1 MRGSDSRVA
10 GDAFA
15 SQSRVIFE
23 QFSSL
28 PFGRHGAAFRVLF
41 SLHRENL
48 GNRGSLP
55 RGTGSFLLQS
65 ARDAQT

>member
-28 PFGRHGAAFRVLF
+28 AFGRNGAAFRVLF
-41 SLHRENL
+41 RLHHEDL

-55 RGTGSFLLQS
+55 CGTGSFLLQS
-65 ARDAQT
+65 TRDTQT